1 MAPEEDEPR
10 KISVYDAAETLHRAP
25 STLHGW
31 VLRYGVRKLD
41 KEGRRIL
48 YDYDDFVVIE
58 RELFHE
64 HPIPATWQER
74 AEIRERCPL
83 KTAQPFPA
91 AA

>member
-1 MAPEEDEPR
+1 VSPEDPPVEPVT
-10 KISVYDAAETLHRAP
+10 VYAAAERLGKAP
-25 STLHGW
+25 STIHW
-31 VLRYGVRKLD
+31 WAIHYGARKLGKVD
-41 KEGRRIL
+41 RKT
-48 YDYDDFVVIE
+48 YFDYLDLMVIE

-83 KTAQPFPA
+83 KTTQPFPA

>member
-1 MAPEEDEPR
+1 VAPEDDSPR
-10 KISVYDAAETLHRAP
+10 AISVYDAAETLDRAP

-31 VLRYGVRKLD
+31 VLRYGVRRLG
-41 KEGRRIL
+41 KEGRRVL
-48 YDYDDFVVIE
+48 FDYDDFVVIE

>member
-1 MAPEEDEPR
+1 MALEDDEPR
-10 KISVYDAAETLHRAP
+10 KVSVYDASKTLHRAP

-58 RELFHE
+58 RELYHE

-83 KTAQPFPA
+83 KTTEAFPVA
-91 AA
+91 A